1 MFNYVGDTINGNI
14 SWRELLRDI
23 VELSGDRMELYP
35 TFLALIP
42 PLSMRQLKLSKKRV
56 CRCLRM
62 SYLQATKQFTNQ
74 PIRIQRAYKDRLPTG
89 DQLKAA

>member
-14 SWRELLRDI
+14 SWRELLREI
-23 VELSGDRMELYP
+23 VELSGDRMDLYP
-35 TFLALIP
+35 TFLALIL

-62 SYLQATKQFTNQ
+62 NYLQATKQFTNQ
-74 PIRIQRAYKDRLPTG
+74 PIRIQRAGKDHQPTG
-89 DQLKAA
+89 DRLEAA